1 MNFHLRPR
9 RKHNEYVKVR
19 TEYSS
24 ASFPSVAP
32 LPTLLAV
39 LNKVV
44 KKCHSAVNITGCPYG
59 WKLEN
64 EEAKNRSFFCILK
77 TKVNRD
83 GAKHSRQSWD
93 AGVENFTR
101 VAVHFDKML

>member
-1 MNFHLRPR
+1 MHELPFEAPR
-9 RKHNEYVKVR
+9 RNNENVKVR

-24 ASFPSVAP
+24 ASLPSFPP
-32 LPTLLAV
+32 LAV

-64 EEAKNRSFFCILK
+64 EEAKNREKKYF
-77 TKVNRD
+77 
-83 GAKHSRQSWD
+83 
-93 AGVENFTR
+93 ENKSQQRWCEAF
-101 VAVHFDKML
+101 